1 MHSIVTNQLFSSC
14 CRMWIAH
21 VLHANEWKQQNGV
34 GKERRLPGVKG
45 DGCCHLRWLAVAETV
60 PAITVFTGSSL
71 AFTISLCFLFF
82 FFYSSSFSFSFF
94 SPSVSPTF
102 FALLSRS
109 PFSCVLLASFFS
121 RPFPPCFYRQKIGE
135 RDRGGAACCRPS
147 TALPTRGK
155 FLGKFVL
162 GRRLFDVFLEGEV
175 SENKGKKKSSSS
187 PTSCV

>member
-1 MHSIVTNQLFSSC
+1 MKTAKWSREGEKITWCEGRWLLSSAVAGGGGDGADDYDFHRFFPCFHYLSLFS
-14 CRMWIAH
+14 I
-21 VLHANEWKQQNGV
+21 
-34 GKERRLPGVKG
+34 
-45 DGCCHLRWLAVAETV
+45 
-60 PAITVFTGSSL
+60 
-71 AFTISLCFLFF
+71 F

-121 RPFPPCFYRQKIGE
+121 RPFPPYFYRQKIGE

-162 GRRLFDVFLEGEV
+162 GRRLFDVF
-175 SENKGKKKSSSS
+175 
-187 PTSCV
+187 